1 MPIAIVDLDKLP
13 VLDQVLP
20 APCRSPPLFL
30 FPACSPAFEQ
40 VRLMSNTGILVGMHG
55 AGFVNALFL
64 PRGAVTV
71 ELFAGRYYSSVYGRY
86 AAPGGVSAYSYHE
99 PGVSSVTSSPQDQA
113 AELAVLSFFFS
124 SD

>member
-1 MPIAIVDLDKLP
+1 
-13 VLDQVLP
+13 
-20 APCRSPPLFL
+20 
-30 FPACSPAFEQ
+30 
-40 VRLMSNTGILVGMHG
+40 MSNTGILVGMHG

-99 PGVSSVTSSPQDQA
+99 PEVSSVTSSPQDQA
-113 AELAVLSFFFS
+113 AELAVLFFFFRMVCAS
-124 SD
+124 MVR